1 VRIAYT
7 FCVVIIGLLFF
18 SARSYSLENKSTST
32 LNLGYSEFA
41 PYTFTSAQGLPS
53 GEVNDIVKTVVLKS
67 GYDFTSVPGPNRRLF
82 RDMLIDNIDLLM
94 VVPFKDADSDKLIF
108 GEKAFDTLEIT
119 IFWLPEKARPVT
131 DIVQLREKRLIT
143 IAGYSYGGVFKG
155 EGDLVN
161 AELFLSESHP
171 QALKALNLGRAPYL
185 LAYKKAVQ
193 FYSEDDTEVSLRSFN
208 FKSIP
213 LVLSIRRSYPDA
225 EKVLKELESRYAE
238 LYPERFKALNP
249 VLPAS

>member
-1 VRIAYT
+1 
-7 FCVVIIGLLFF
+7 
-18 SARSYSLENKSTST
+18 
-32 LNLGYSEFA
+32 
-41 PYTFTSAQGLPS
+41 
-53 GEVNDIVKTVVLKS
+53 
-67 GYDFTSVPGPNRRLF
+67 
-82 RDMLIDNIDLLM
+82 MLIDNIDLLM

-208 FKSIP
+208 FKWNDIAIYTQNLSYLRLFISASVPAIKRITLP
-213 LVLSIRRSYPDA
+213 LC
-225 EKVLKELESRYAE
+225 
-238 LYPERFKALNP
+238 LNITSTDNILTAR
-249 VLPAS
+249 VNSGLRK